1 MKQERNVLDLVNK
14 LKNAMP
20 DVETTSVQVRLNLIN
35 KSNKSSFYLNSF
47 VKSFAWKRKTNQL
60 SRKRTTI
67 TKLVVAV
74 NYFCKNLA
82 VLATAL

>member
-47 VKSFAWKRKTNQL
+47 VKNFA
-60 SRKRTTI
+60 
-67 TKLVVAV
+67 
-74 NYFCKNLA
+74 
-82 VLATAL
+82 